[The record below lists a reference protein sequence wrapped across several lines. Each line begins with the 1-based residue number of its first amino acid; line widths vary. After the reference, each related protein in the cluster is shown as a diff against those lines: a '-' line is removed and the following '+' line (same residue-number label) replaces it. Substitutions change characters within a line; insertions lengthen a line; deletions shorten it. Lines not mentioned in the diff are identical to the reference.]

1 MISLPTAVEQL
12 VNTAEL
18 QHLVSDILIR
28 AKKTGASSCEVD
40 VGVSESLSVTVR
52 KQTVETVTFHKDKS
66 LSLTYYIGQKK
77 STVSTT
83 DFSSASI
90 DALLTQAHHL
100 ATIIESDPCHGL
112 ADPSLL
118 ATHIPDC
125 ELYHPWGIGAEE
137 AVALAMRAEQAA
149 FDYDARIIN
158 SDGAT
163 AYSTQGYHVYGN
175 SHGFLAGYP
184 SARHGLSCVM
194 LGQDGGSM
202 ERDYEYTTAR
212 VPAQLET
219 PEAVGKR
226 TAEKVLARL
235 NPKSLKTCQAPVM
248 FHATL
253 AGGLIGSYF
262 SAISGSALFRKA
274 SFLCNSLH
282 TQVFP
287 NDFTIKEDPH
297 ILRGLGSMPFDNE
310 GVAKRAMSLVEN
322 GTVQSYLLGSYSA
335 RKLNMQ
341 STGHAGGV
349 SNIQLRYPQ
358 QGSFEALLA
367 QMDKGLL
374 VTELMGQGT
383 NMVTGDY
390 SRGASGFWVEKG
402 KVQYPVNEVT
412 IASNLKNMLKGIV
425 MLGTDIDKR
434 SSLETGSI
442 LLTPMTIAGAG

>member
-1 MISLPTAVEQL
+1 MITLPTSITQL
-12 VNTAEL
+12 TAPAEL
-18 QHLVSDILIR
+18 QQLVTDILKR
-28 AKKTGASSCEVD
+28 AKKLGATSCEVD
-40 VGVSESLSVTVR
+40 IGVSESLSVTVR

-66 LSLTYYIGQKK
+66 LSLTYYIGQQK

-118 ATHIPDC
+118 ATDIPDC
-125 ELYHPWGIGAEE
+125 DLYHPWAVTAEE
-137 AVALAMRAEQAA
+137 AIALAMRAEQAA
-149 FDYDARIIN
+149 FDYDKRIIN

-163 AYSTQGYHVYGN
+163 VYSTQGYHVYGN
-175 SHGFLAGYP
+175 SNGFLAGYP
-184 SARHGLSCVM
+184 TARHGLSCVM
-194 LGQDGGSM
+194 LAQDGDAM
-202 ERDYEYTTAR
+202 ERDYEYSTVR
-212 VPAQLET
+212 IPAQMEA
-219 PEAVGKR
+219 PEKVGKR
-226 TAEKVLARL
+226 AAEKVIARL
-235 NPKSLKTCQAPVM
+235 NPKSLKTCQVPVI

-253 AGGLIGSYF
+253 AGGLIGTYF

-274 SFLCNSLH
+274 SFLCNSLN

-287 NDFTIKEDPH
+287 DKFTITESPH
-297 ILRGLGSMPFDNE
+297 IPRGLGSMPFDNE
-310 GVAKRAMSLVEN
+310 GAAKRASSLVE
-322 GTVQSYLLGSYSA
+322 GGVVKSYLLGSYSA

-349 SNIQLRYPQ
+349 SNIQLKYPST
-358 QGSFEALLA
+358 GAFEVLLS
-367 QMDKGLL
+367 QMGTGLL

-402 KVQYPVNEVT
+402 EIQYPVNGVT
-412 IASNLKNMLKGIV
+412 IASNLKEMLKGIV

-434 SSLETGSI
+434 SSLETGSM
-442 LLTPMTIAGAG
+442 LLAPMTVAGAG

>member
-1 MISLPTAVEQL
+1 MISLPTALEQL

-18 QHLVSDILIR
+18 KQLVSDILSR
-28 AKKTGASSCEVD
+28 AKKMGASSCEVD
-40 VGVSESLSVTVR
+40 VGVSESLSATVR
-52 KQTVETVTFHKDKS
+52 KQAVETVTFHKDKS

-83 DFSSASI
+83 DFASTSI
-90 DALLTQAHHL
+90 DALLIQAHHL

-112 ADPSLL
+112 ADASLL

-125 ELYHPWGIGAEE
+125 DLYHPWGIGAEE

-149 FDYDARIIN
+149 FDYDRRIIN

-202 ERDYEYTTAR
+202 ERDHEYTTAR
-212 VPAQLET
+212 LPKQLET
-219 PEAVGKR
+219 PESIGKR

-235 NPKSLKTCQAPVM
+235 NPQSLKTCQAPVL
-248 FHATL
+248 FHTTL
-253 AGGLIGSYF
+253 AGGLIGAYF

-287 NDFTIKEDPH
+287 SAFAIKENPH
-297 ILRGLGSMPFDNE
+297 IPRGLGSMPFDNE
-310 GVAKRAMSLVEN
+310 GVAKRSVSLVED
-322 GTVQSYLLGSYSA
+322 GIVQSYLLGSYSA

-349 SNIQLRYPQ
+349 SNIHLDYPKRD
-358 QGSFEALLA
+358 SFKGLLA
-367 QMDKGLL
+367 QMDTGFL

-383 NMVTGDY
+383 NLVTGDY
-390 SRGASGFWVEKG
+390 SRGANGFWIEKG
-402 KVQYPVNEVT
+402 KIQYPVHEVT
-412 IASNLKNMLKGIV
+412 IASNLRNMLQGIV

-434 SSLETGSI
+434 SSLETGSV